1 MKKTITLTTTILLFL
16 QLFLA
21 PGVSLAGI
29 AYPYPVEF
37 KQPDGTLITILLK
50 GDERVKW
57 AETPDGYS
65 IMFNSSGTYEY
76 AMSDNQNGMTPS
88 GIPVKNFAERTSE
101 ERSFLMSTPKFLRYS
116 NEQLQLMK
124 SIWNIR
130 QSEAANVFPTT
141 GNRKLVCILIGYTD
155 LAFTKTQAEFNNL
168 FNQTNYSAGGATG
181 SVKDYYLETSYNQF
195 NLTVTVAGPYTAANN
210 MAYYGANN
218 ASGDD
223 VRPRELVSEAVILA
237 DPTVNYADFDNDND
251 GTVDGV
257 YIIYAGFNEGA
268 GASSNAIWYHSWD
281 ITPLFL
287 DNKFIIKYACSSEL
301 EGTTGTTMTGIGG
314 ICHEFGHVL
323 GALDFYDTDYADNG
337 QYSGTAHWDL
347 MGSGNWN
354 NNNKTPA
361 HHNPYTKTVVY
372 GWASSTLL
380 VPGSGVTMNNSTQ
393 FSNSFYRYNTTTPNE
408 YFLIENKQQV
418 GFDASVPGHGM
429 LIYHV
434 DGNYISSAGNAINA
448 GSHQGMYPVCS
459 SAGGNPPSSYGAVD
473 SEGCPFPGSSN
484 KSTFTDATT
493 PNSKSWATIST
504 GLPIHNITEN
514 PTNKTVSFC
523 FVDETDP
530 VTITKNI
537 TKYLNASGNTSITA
551 ANIDNGSYDNCVIAS
566 RIASKTSFNCDDLGS
581 NTVSLTIT
589 DAAGNSKSANATVTI
604 LDEIDPIAVAKDI
617 TVTLDPYGLGSLTA
631 AGINNGSSDN
641 CSIASMS
648 ASKTSFGCP
657 DLGVQSVTLTVT
669 DGSGNSA
676 TAVSTVT
683 VVEGTELLP
692 PFASC
697 IIGASAGTAI
707 YTPCTG
713 NGRFTLTSTG
723 YSSPN
728 TDVQESIYQYLTG
741 DGSIVTRVVSITGGG
756 WAGVQ
761 IRETCGA
768 GSKKVALKTQLQ
780 PLIRSEIRQTT
791 NGGHI
796 TSQILRQGVRWL
808 KIVRTGNR
816 FDTYTSVEG
825 TSWRAAYSTT
835 LSMGSTVQ
843 IGLFS
848 ESKNFSSIT
857 EVKFDNVTLTSA
869 SAKYYQT
876 EPFITDQFSNKQ
888 IEVYPNPASSFATIA
903 IPALTSVADLLV
915 LSSEGKVIL
924 AKQIS
929 ASEYSLDIS
938 NLKAGIYIL
947 RFTIDNEIVTKRLIV
962 MK

>member
-1 MKKTITLTTTILLFL
+1 MKKTITLATFILLFL
-16 QLFLA
+16 QLFLT
-21 PGVSLAGI
+21 PGITLAGI

-50 GDERVKW
+50 GDERIKW
-57 AETPDGYS
+57 AETLDGYS
-65 IMFNSSGTYEY
+65 IMFNNSGTYEY
-76 AMSDNQNGMTPS
+76 AMPDNQYGMTPS
-88 GIPVKNFAERTSE
+88 GIPVRNIAG
-101 ERSFLMSTPKFLRYS
+101 RSPEDNIFLINTPKSLRYS
-116 NEQLQLMK
+116 REQLQLMK

-141 GNRKLVCILIGYTD
+141 GNRKLVCILIGYSD

-168 FNQTNYSAGGATG
+168 FNQVNYSAGGATG
-181 SVKDYYLETSYNQF
+181 SVKDYYLETSYNLF

-210 MAYYGANN
+210 MAYYGANDVN
-218 ASGDD
+218 GND
-223 VRPRELVSEAVILA
+223 VRPRELVTEAVILA
-237 DPTVNYADFDNDND
+237 DPAVNYADFDNDND

-268 GASSNAIWYHSWD
+268 GASSNTIWYHSWD
-281 ITPLFL
+281 IFPLIL
-287 DNKFIIKYACSSEL
+287 DGKIVSKYACSSEL
-301 EGTTGTTMTGIGG
+301 EGTSGTVMTGIGG

-354 NNNKTPA
+354 NDNKTPA

-372 GWASSTLL
+372 GWASSTVL
-380 VPGSGVTMNNSTQ
+380 VPGSGITLNNSTQ
-393 FSNSFYRYNTTTPNE
+393 FSNSFYRYNTTTANE

-434 DGNYISSAGNAINA
+434 DGNYISVAGNAINA
-448 GSHQGMYPVCS
+448 GSHQGMYPVCA
-459 SAGGNPPSSYGAVD
+459 SAGGNPPTSYGTVD
-473 SEGCPFPGSSN
+473 GDGCPFPGSSS
-484 KSTFTDATT
+484 KTTFTDATT
-493 PNSKSWATIST
+493 PHSKSWAGANT

-514 PTNKTVSFC
+514 TTNKTVSFC
-523 FVDETDP
+523 FVDETHP
-530 VTITKNI
+530 VTITHNI
-537 TKYLNASGNTSITA
+537 TKYLNAAGNASITA
-551 ANIDNGSYDNCVIAS
+551 ADIDNGSYDNCVIAS
-566 RIASKTSFNCDDLGS
+566 KVASKTSFTCDDLGP
-581 NTVSLTIT
+581 NTVSLTVT
-589 DAAGNSKSANATVTI
+589 DAAGNSTSANATVTV
-604 LDEIDPIAVAKDI
+604 LDALNPTAVAQNI
-617 TVTLDPYGLGSLTA
+617 TVTLNPLGQGTITA
-631 AGINNGSSDN
+631 ADINNGSSDN
-641 CSIASMS
+641 CSIASMT

-657 DLGVQSVTLTVT
+657 DLGVQTVTLTVT

-676 TAVSTVT
+676 TAISTVT
-683 VVEGTELLP
+683 VVEGTALLP
-692 PFASC
+692 PFVSC

-713 NGRFTLTSTG
+713 NGRFTLTSIG

-728 TDVQESIYQYLTG
+728 SDVQESVYQYLTG
-741 DGSIVTRVVSITGGG
+741 NGSIVARVVSVNGGG

-768 GSKKVALKTQLQ
+768 GSKKVVLKTQLQ

-791 NGGHI
+791 NGSHI

-835 LSMGSTVQ
+835 LAMGSTVQ

-848 ESKNFSSIT
+848 ESKNFSTTT
-857 EVKFDNVTLTSA
+857 EAKFDNVAVTGSST
-869 SAKYYQT
+869 KFYQA
-876 EPFITDQFSNKQ
+876 EPYIADQVSNRL
-888 IEVYPNPASSFATIA
+888 IEVFPNPASNFATIA
-903 IPALTSVADLLV
+903 IPDLKSEADLLI
-915 LSSEGKVIL
+915 LTSEGKAIL
-924 AKQIS
+924 SKQFS
-929 ASEYSLDIS
+929 TSEYSLDIS

-947 RFTIDNEIVTKRLIV
+947 RFTINNEVVTKRLV
-962 MK
+962 VL